1 MEEFRKA
8 VDVPLLSNMTE
19 FGKTKILAL
28 NQIQNLGFNMVIYP
42 VSMQRLAMKAV
53 EEGLSKIKIEG
64 SQMEAIKNMQ
74 TRERLYE
81 VLNYKNQS
89 IT

>member
-1 MEEFRKA
+1 
-8 VDVPLLSNMTE
+8 
-19 FGKTKILAL
+19 
-28 NQIQNLGFNMVIYP
+28 
-42 VSMQRLAMKAV
+42 MKAV